1 MAKKQSTIS
10 KVLTS
15 IFCLVLGLA
24 VGVFG
29 NIFFT
34 LPDSYE
40 IPNKVAGTNFD
51 LTSVGDISVEQ
62 IKEQELSIH
71 FMELG
76 NKYTGDCTLIKVGNT
91 EVLIDAGSKASSIP
105 AIKTYV
111 DRYCTDGKLE
121 YVIVTHAHEDH
132 YAGFA
137 TGENTDSLFDL
148 YEVEVIIDFA
158 KTNKSAVS
166 GDSKFNRMYANYV
179 RERQAE
185 IDAGAKWFTALDC
198 VNETTRNGHTA
209 SKIFNLGNDV
219 ELEILNQRYYTE
231 NASSENDYSVCA
243 MINQNDKHYLFTGDL
258 EEHGEAS
265 LVTLNSLPKVDV
277 YKAGHHGSKTSS
289 SSDFLS
295 VIEPKVVCV
304 CCCAGSDQYTSKKE
318 NQFPTQEFINNVAEH
333 TDKVF
338 VTTLC
343 TNYDAGKY
351 ESFNGNIVVFANKNT
366 QISVKCSNNDVIL
379 KETEW
384 FKNNRTM
391 PDEWKVA

>member
-1 MAKKQSTIS
+1 MAKKQSVIT

-15 IFCLVLGLA
+15 ILCFILGIAIGAL
-24 VGVFG
+24 G
-29 NIFFT
+29 NIFFS

-40 IPNKVAGTNFD
+40 IPKKVSGVNFD
-51 LTSVGDISVEQ
+51 LTAVGDIDVET
-62 IKEQELSIH
+62 IKQKELSIH

-76 NKYTGDCTLIKVGNT
+76 NKYTGDSTLIKVGNT

-105 AIKTYV
+105 AIKSYV

-148 YEVEVIIDFA
+148 YEVETIIDFA
-158 KTNKSAVS
+158 KTNKSSTV
-166 GDSKFNRMYANYV
+166 GDSKYNKMYANYV

-198 VNETTRNGHTA
+198 VNGDERNGHIA

-219 ELEILNQRYYTE
+219 ELEILNQRFYTE
-231 NASSENDYSVCA
+231 NASSENDYSVCV

-258 EEHGEAS
+258 EEDGEAS
-265 LVTLNSLPKVDV
+265 LVTLNTLPKVDV

-289 SSDFLS
+289 TSTLLAE
-295 VIEPKVVCV
+295 IEPKVVCV

-318 NQFPTQEFINNVAEH
+318 NQFPTQIFINNVAEH

-366 QISVKCSNNDVIL
+366 QISVKCSNNDTIL
-379 KETEW
+379 KDTDW
-384 FKNNRTM
+384 FKNNRTI
-391 PDEWKVA
+391 PEN

>member
-1 MAKKQSTIS
+1 MANKSTIS

-15 IFCLVLGLA
+15 IFCLIIGLVL
-24 VGVFG
+24 GVFG
-29 NIFFT
+29 NIIFT

-40 IPNKVAGTNFD
+40 IPGKSGGTNFD
-51 LTSVGDISVEQ
+51 LTAVGNISVEE
-62 IKEQELSIH
+62 IKEKDLSIH

-76 NKYTGDCTLIKVGNT
+76 NKYTGDSTLIKVGDNT

-137 TGENTDSLFDL
+137 TNETTDSLFDL

-166 GDSKFNRMYANYV
+166 GEDGYNKMYSNYV

-198 VNETTRNGHTA
+198 INGATRNGHTA
-209 SKIFNLGNDV
+209 SKTFDLGNGV
-219 ELEILNQRYYTE
+219 ELEILNHKYYTE
-231 NASSENDYSVCA
+231 EAHSENDYSVCA
-243 MINQNDKHYLFTGDL
+243 MINQGDKHYLFTGDL
-258 EEHGEAS
+258 EADGEES
-265 LVTLNSLPKVDV
+265 LVELNSLPEVDL

-289 SSDFLS
+289 TDALLS
-295 VIEPKVVCV
+295 VIKPKAVCV
-304 CCCAGSDQYTSKKE
+304 CCCAGSDQYTSKLE
-318 NQFPTQEFINNVAEH
+318 NQFPTQIFINNVFKY
-333 TDKVF
+333 TYNVY

-351 ESFNGNIVVFANKNT
+351 ESFNGNIVVFADNNT
-366 QISVKCSNNDVIL
+366 QISVKCSNNDTLL
-379 KETEW
+379 KDTEW
-384 FKNNRTM
+384 FKNNRKM
-391 PDEWKVA
+391 PEVESAA